1 MHMSKRMEISVAR
14 FLEDKRNVF
23 KALLT
28 RGSQKVADGS
38 IAQWLERLTADQQVP
53 GSNPGWPFYLNESA
67 LGQRLLLLCSY
78 DNEWVKCG
86 Q

>member
-1 MHMSKRMEISVAR
+1 MSKRMEISVAR